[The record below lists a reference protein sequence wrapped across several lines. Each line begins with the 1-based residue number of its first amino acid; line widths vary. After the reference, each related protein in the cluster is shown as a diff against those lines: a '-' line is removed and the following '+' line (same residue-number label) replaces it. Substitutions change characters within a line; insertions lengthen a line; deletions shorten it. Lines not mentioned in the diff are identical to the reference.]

1 MKTTTTR
8 KKRSYKGRNTGLFY
22 GYLKCLAGYE
32 AKAKDDIAH
41 GVIDCYLTGKY
52 GERHGRRV
60 SLSGLTDTEY
70 AELLDDLI
78 RQAGVSTDPDRLAR
92 ELNEKAVRKDWYH
105 RILQR
110 LSRIGVCTT
119 NGYDEVN
126 RHIRS
131 LPVSRGRILPAMAVE
146 ELPELFKAVCS
157 YCDNVL
163 KKQREE
169 QAIAGRN

>member
-1 MKTTTTR
+1 MTTIR
-8 KKRSYKGRNTGLFY
+8 KKPVYKGRNTGLFY
-22 GYLKCLAGYE
+22 GYLKRLAGYKE
-32 AKAKDDIAH
+32 DAKEDIAH
-41 GVIDCYLTGKY
+41 GVIDCYLTGKH

-60 SLSGLTDTEY
+60 SLSELTDAEY

-78 RQAGVSTDPDRLAR
+78 RQVSVSTDPDRLSR

-110 LSRIGVCTT
+110 LSRIGVSTT

-131 LPVSRGRILPAMAVE
+131 LPISRGRILPAMAVE

-157 YCDNVL
+157 YCDNIS
-163 KKQREE
+163 KRQREE

>member
-1 MKTTTTR
+1 MTTTR

-22 GYLKCLAGYE
+22 GYLERLAGYE
-32 AKAKDDIAH
+32 VKAKDDIAH

-60 SLSGLTDTEY
+60 SLSELTDTEY

-78 RQAGVSTDPDRLAR
+78 RQVSVFTDPDRLIR

-105 RILQR
+105 RILKR
-110 LSRIGVCTT
+110 LSRIGVCTA

-131 LPVSRGRILPAMAVE
+131 LPISRGRILPAMAVE